1 MSWKDIVN
9 KADCRVTVCY
19 ASKCKHNKGFKCSLS
34 EVTISDNGSCLM
46 YTQNPL
52 SPALPKLTGGQQ
64 SFIDRATRNLNEEKR
79 NR

>member
-9 KADCRVTVCY
+9 KAECRVTVCY

-52 SPALPKLTGGQQ
+52 SPALPDARYASNFPNQNKV
-64 SFIDRATRNLNEEKR
+64 
-79 NR
+79 